1 MPRHPYTPPRHIQTP
16 SRHPQ
21 TPSRHP
27 RHSNIY
33 ATRGY
38 WNLRELWA
46 LWPYLNLCQFSIYVL
61 RVFGGCLG
69 LSWQCLG
76 DFIQVWGCVIQTFW
90 QKFELSEYV
99 QRLPFL
105 PNPSSCQCVWMPI
118 SWGVCMVSGGVW
130 MVCKSV
136 WGCIKSNLLGKC
148 YIRSLYSDIAF
159 PSNAL
164 YLCKKRLCMG
174 VSGWCLYVSGGV

>member
-1 MPRHPYTPPRHIQTP
+1 MPRHAYTPPRHIQTP

-27 RHSNIY
+27 IHSNIY
-33 ATRGY
+33 ATRGH
-38 WNLRELWA
+38 WHLREFWA
-46 LWPYLNLCQFSIYVL
+46 LWPYLNLCQFSINVL

-105 PNPSSCQCVWMPI
+105 PNPSSAYECLYLGVSVWCL
-118 SWGVCMVSGGVW
+118 GVSGWCVRVSGDV
-130 MVCKSV
+130 
-136 WGCIKSNLLGKC
+136 SNQIYWENVILGH
-148 YIRSLYSDIAF
+148 YSQILPF
-159 PSNAL
+159 LPMPSI
-164 YLCKKRLCMG
+164 CVKKRLCLG

>member
-1 MPRHPYTPPRHIQTP
+1 M
-16 SRHPQ
+16 
-21 TPSRHP
+21 
-27 RHSNIY
+27 
-33 ATRGY
+33 
-38 WNLRELWA
+38 
-46 LWPYLNLCQFSIYVL
+46 
-61 RVFGGCLG
+61 FGGCLG

-105 PNPSSCQCVWMPI
+105 PNPSSAYECLYLGV
-118 SWGVCMVSGGVW
+118 SVCMVSGGVW

-148 YIRSLYSDIAF
+148 YIRSLFSDIAF

-164 YLCKKRLCMG
+164 YLCKKKAM
-174 VSGWCLYVSGGV
+174 SGGVWMVSVCVWWCVRVSGESPSGDVSIPNPLAKCYIRSLCS